1 MININ
6 INIMKAKIFT
16 SLLVLLYSM
25 TFGQDFILS
34 PTNIPDVGETAAPTI
49 CDLDNDGLLDILIG
63 KGDGTISHYEQ
74 DFYFPTDFLTV
85 STNFNSIDVGSSTSA
100 SAAPTV
106 TDLDNDGLLD
116 LIVGESTGNLNH
128 YEQVALNSLNF
139 SLVTENFNSIDV
151 GNQSAPYFLD
161 IDNDGLLDLFI
172 GEYSGNINHYEQ
184 TTSNGS
190 DFALITETFNS
201 LTVGT
206 RTGICIKDFNNNGLL
221 DLIIGENNPNINYYE
236 QSAANSN
243 TYNLISDDF
252 LDINYS
258 RNKIDIADINDDG
271 LEDMII
277 GDNDGNVYIYLQV
290 FPVEAN
296 FSVSVTSSFIG
307 EEIVF
312 TDLSLGT
319 QTAWLWNFGD
329 GVSSILQ
336 NPTHIYQSSGT
347 YTIELIIYRDNESDT
362 LSLEDYLTIEIPPI
376 ELTYISADESCPTYN
391 DGNIDITVSGGL
403 SPYTFLWSS
412 GETLE
417 DLYNVAAG
425 SYYVTVTD
433 YNSSFVVENIVIS
446 QPELNYQVTI
456 PNCYNSGE
464 GIIELLPSGGTSP
477 YTYNWSTNESTQN
490 IDNLMAGTY
499 YVSVYDYDQ
508 CLLNPSNEGIIVNQ
522 PTVIQLSFTHEEID
536 CYGNSNGSIDLTVQ
550 GGTSPYSFQWSN
562 GESSEDISGLSPD
575 TFYVTVVDDNSC
587 SADNSEPTTF
597 TLPWNYSTNES
608 NHTIGI
614 TNPNIVFID
623 GNPLDVGDFV
633 GVFYDSSG
641 TKACAGYEEWNGQ
654 GIGLAA
660 WGAEAGIDNGFMAG
674 EEFSFKV
681 WRAINGE
688 EIDCDATYNTVSVPN
703 TAFYTPN
710 GISVIETLIGN
721 STGELEIN
729 GIVINQPDELIAQTT
744 GTEVICYGINNGYIT
759 LSTVGGGE
767 PYEFLWSDGSTTQN
781 IVNLAGGLYDVTVT
795 DTNNCTIVDGFGI
808 EQLDEIIITYVKTD
822 ITCTGF
828 DDGTIDISVTGG
840 SADYTYLWSTG
851 ASTQDISNLQPGTYL
866 VTVTDNINCIAIEEI
881 EIFQP
886 SLLVVG
892 SENTNVSCF
901 GFNDGVIELTPSGG
915 TSPFTYIWS
924 NQETTQ
930 NIADLYAGQYEF
942 TVTDMNQCT
951 YFGNEVITEPNELT
965 ILVSGSDTICFETNE
980 GFIDLTISGG
990 TEPYQILWSNNET
1003 SEDINQLSGGL
1014 FSVTVTDFNNC
1025 IVQSDFTVLEL
1036 DEIIIYAE
1044 KENVSCFGLNNGMID
1059 LTVIGGTGNY
1069 FYNWSSGSY
1078 NEDLFNL
1085 PPGDYDLFVTDNLN
1099 CEAEEEFEITEPEL
1113 FELEYEKTDIACF
1126 DDGNGSI
1133 DLTVSGGTTPYTFNW
1148 ANFES
1153 TEDLSGLSGGVYNV
1167 TVLDDNNC
1175 SVFESITIAE
1185 PNELSLELISTTDV
1199 LCFEQSTGEI
1209 EIETTGGISPYDFDW
1224 SNGEDT
1230 EDLINLL
1237 AGAYELTVTDQ
1248 NNCTEIISATIT
1260 EPSTAIM
1267 LQLNYQAN
1275 ICYGTNS
1282 GEISAIA
1289 IGGTVSG
1296 DYNYLWSNGGTTDQ
1310 ISGLIADSY
1319 QISVSDDNG
1328 CEKVEQAEII
1338 QPSDTLEIINS
1349 TANDVNCFGENTGS
1363 IDITV
1368 SGGWGSYSYS
1378 WNNSA
1383 TTEDISDLI
1392 TENYSVTVTDMGGCE
1407 ALGSYFVDEPTNI
1420 ELELIST
1427 TDILC
1432 FNQNTGEIDIEV
1444 TGGSPSYSF
1453 LWSNNATTED
1463 LSDITADS
1471 YQLTVTDLNGCTET
1485 ISATITSPDKIVV
1498 SGNEQNPTCNGNSD
1512 GSITLTITGGVTP
1525 YQFVWSNT
1533 ATTQNIDNLDAGNYS
1548 VTITD
1553 DNNCTKIRNYNLSQP
1568 SIFTV
1573 FSNVQDVSCYGFADG
1588 SINVTILGGSQPYTF
1603 LWSNGATTEDA
1614 DNLVTETYTL
1624 TITDA
1629 NNCIKNVTKTV
1640 EQPDELIIALDGS
1653 DTICYA
1659 SNNGFV
1665 NSLVSGGEPSYN
1677 YLWSNGASTQ
1687 NINNLSG
1694 GTYIVSVS
1702 DDNSCETI
1710 DEFFILE
1717 LPEITIAEQI
1727 TNTTCFE
1734 NNDGAIDISVA
1745 GGIGNHSYLW
1755 SNLETSEDIDN
1766 LYLGNYSIA
1775 VVDEFGC
1782 EENENFTVSGPEFLE
1797 ITFVENSVSCF
1808 GYSDGS
1814 IDISV
1819 SGGTAPYSYTWD
1831 NSETSEDLNTIPQ
1844 GTYSITVTDL
1854 NNCVATEQIT
1864 LGEPIGFD
1872 LIVNKNDILCLGQND
1887 GSIEVIPNG
1896 GDPPFSFIWSNNE
1909 TDSFIS
1915 NLAPGTY
1922 YLTIEDVFGCI
1933 VNENFEIFSPTMLQT
1948 TMYKTNV
1955 SVFGGND
1962 GTATVVASGGVSPYS
1977 YAWSDA
1983 AGQTNQIAIDLIA
1996 GTYYVTVS
2004 DANLCEKINSVTIT
2018 QPLCNAD
2025 YSYSILG
2032 DSITMQNLASG
2043 SDLEFLWD
2051 FDDFSFSTE
2060 ENPVH
2065 YYLQGGFFNVCL
2077 SIFDTITGCQDSYCE
2092 IIEIQDTNIVTCN
2105 SDFNYSAIDTTV
2117 TFTNNSSGTLT
2128 DYFWEFGDGS
2138 VSYLENPVHH
2148 YDHGDFYN
2156 VCLTTYDALS
2166 GCQSISC
2173 QVVYVEDPI
2182 VITCNSDFGYFP
2194 VDTTVSF
2201 NNLAQGYFTN
2211 FYWNFGDGNFSNS
2224 ENPVHH
2230 YQNGGF
2236 FEACLT
2242 IFDSISGCT
2251 DNYCEMIFV
2260 EELIVVT
2267 CNSDFI
2273 YFPIDTTVF
2282 FENNSLG
2289 TYTDFF
2295 WSFGDGFYSYE
2306 EEPVH
2311 QYDHGDYYNVCLTIF
2326 DTVSGCQDIFCDIIY
2341 VEDPVVVVCN
2351 ADFEYFPVDTTV
2363 SFTSISTGT
2372 FTNFSW
2378 SFGDGTYSTSEN
2390 PVHHYENGDYYE
2402 VCLTVYDLLSGCQNT
2417 YCEVIYVE
2425 DPVVVSCNADFEYF
2439 PDDTTVVF
2447 ANISYGTY
2455 TNYHWSF
2462 GDGFYSSQFSPV
2474 HNYDHGDYYEVCL
2487 TVYDT
2492 VSGCQDMYC
2501 TIIYVVDPVVVSCNS
2516 NFEHFAIDTSVTFAN
2531 LSFGTFTNF
2540 LWNFGDGTQ
2549 STLENPVH
2557 QYENGGFYNVC
2568 LTIFDTISGCQDIFC
2583 KNILVE
2589 DPIIVS
2595 CNANFEFFPVDTTVS
2610 FSNISTGSFTDF
2622 LWSFGDGYF
2631 SYEENPVHHYEDGDY
2646 YVVTLTILDSISGCQ
2661 DIYSTNIIVEDPV
2674 IVTCNADFEF
2684 FPVNTT
2690 VTFSN
2695 ESFGTYTDFFWDFGD
2710 GQYSNVENPVNIY
2723 ATGGF
2728 YDVCLTVFD
2737 SVSGCQDNYCQNIL
2751 VEDPIVV
2758 SCNADFIF
2766 FSEDTTVTF
2775 LNLSLGT
2782 FTNFFWD
2789 FDDGQFSSLEHPVHN
2804 FSDAGYYYVC
2814 LTVYDSV
2821 SQCQNTF
2828 CQDVVVV
2835 DPVVIIC
2842 NAEFTYV
2849 PNDKTI
2855 YFTQD
2860 AVGSYS
2866 GIFWDFDDGYNSNQE
2881 NPVHIYEEDG
2891 YYEVCLC
2898 VLDTSTGCFDTYCDI
2913 ITVGDPTSSCKADF
2927 TYFPDINDSLTI
2939 HFADESF
2946 GDPDSW
2952 YWDFDDNSFA
2962 NISQNPVYTFAN
2974 SGYFRVSLTIQ
2985 TSFDCSEFFPPLPPI
3000 VCDSLSQILF
3010 GCQKTYSKIIAV
3022 GDVSNSSYAF
3032 YTYFADSITATAH
3045 FNNESE
3051 GEFDENSWFWE
3062 FGDGITS
3069 YQENPSHTY
3078 ADTGYYAVCL
3088 TTTTINGLVKTYCN
3102 EVRIGNSIANPC
3114 LISCVWPGDANND
3127 LEANNYD
3134 ILKIGLNYG
3143 LAGPNRA
3150 EISTYWTGHFAQ
3162 NWSTYQLDGTNN
3174 KHGDCNGDG
3183 VINLLDI
3190 EAIYQN
3196 FAHSHYQQPDK
3207 NDAVWFMNIGWED
3220 DGSKTSRHK
3229 GRVRLRRATKDLGKP
3244 TYDNN
3249 LYGLGYEIE
3258 LLGAEGII
3266 WNSIEVSFDTCWL
3279 GNITTDLMSFFTID
3293 SAQQKLFI
3301 GLTKFN
3307 QQNASGGENDT
3318 TGIMQF
3324 SMEFLAGYDT
3334 SNVSFIVTSAGGVQ
3348 ADGSHVDIAS
3358 EANIASWQ
3366 IIPLDQGWSMF
3377 STFLTPNALNIG
3389 DLMQAVSTNVML
3401 IKDDLGM
3408 VYWPSQGIN
3417 LIGDINIGKGY
3428 QVNMLNADSLT
3439 IVGPAVDPL
3448 ETPVPIPSGYSM
3460 IGYLRIDEASIIDVF
3475 SDIAPNTVIVKDD
3488 KGYVYWPYFGF
3499 NNIGNMEPG
3508 KGYSVK
3514 MGNADTLI
3522 FPANGQINKATVQI
3536 PQNQHYIDIHNTG
3549 VNMTLGLPKSSFE
3562 DIEPFVKIG
3571 DEIGIF
3577 NESDELVG
3585 ASVYTGGYAAISIWG
3600 DDEYSDEIDGILD
3613 NEKFAIKVWNEQ
3625 YEYTLTVENWIEG
3638 DEFYE
3643 TNKIS
3648 IAGKLGLLQDAN
3660 QLAIILLQN
3669 VPNPF
3674 ADKTQISFYIP
3685 EDTYLEINTY
3695 NVLGEKIEQIV
3706 GREYTKGLHTVVL
3719 DANDYAPGTYFYK
3732 LITPNF
3738 IGAKSMNVIK

>member
-1 MININ
+1 M
-6 INIMKAKIFT
+6 
-16 SLLVLLYSM
+16 
-25 TFGQDFILS
+25 G
-34 PTNIPDVGETAAPTI
+34 GCE
-49 CDLDNDGLLDILIG
+49 
-63 KGDGTISHYEQ
+63 
-74 DFYFPTDFLTV
+74 
-85 STNFNSIDVGSSTSA
+85 
-100 SAAPTV
+100 
-106 TDLDNDGLLD
+106 
-116 LIVGESTGNLNH
+116 
-128 YEQVALNSLNF
+128 AL
-139 SLVTENFNSIDV
+139 
-151 GNQSAPYFLD
+151 
-161 IDNDGLLDLFI
+161 
-172 GEYSGNINHYEQ
+172 
-184 TTSNGS
+184 
-190 DFALITETFNS
+190 
-201 LTVGT
+201 
-206 RTGICIKDFNNNGLL
+206 
-221 DLIIGENNPNINYYE
+221 
-236 QSAANSN
+236 
-243 TYNLISDDF
+243 
-252 LDINYS
+252 
-258 RNKIDIADINDDG
+258 
-271 LEDMII
+271 
-277 GDNDGNVYIYLQV
+277 
-290 FPVEAN
+290 
-296 FSVSVTSSFIG
+296 
-307 EEIVF
+307 
-312 TDLSLGT
+312 
-319 QTAWLWNFGD
+319 
-329 GVSSILQ
+329 
-336 NPTHIYQSSGT
+336 
-347 YTIELIIYRDNESDT
+347 
-362 LSLEDYLTIEIPPI
+362 
-376 ELTYISADESCPTYN
+376 
-391 DGNIDITVSGGL
+391 
-403 SPYTFLWSS
+403 
-412 GETLE
+412 
-417 DLYNVAAG
+417 G
-425 SYYVTVTD
+425 SY
-433 YNSSFVVENIVIS
+433 FVDE
-446 QPELNYQVTI
+446 
-456 PNCYNSGE
+456 
-464 GIIELLPSGGTSP
+464 PS
-477 YTYNWSTNESTQN
+477 
-490 IDNLMAGTY
+490 
-499 YVSVYDYDQ
+499 
-508 CLLNPSNEGIIVNQ
+508 
-522 PTVIQLSFTHEEID
+522 
-536 CYGNSNGSIDLTVQ
+536 
-550 GGTSPYSFQWSN
+550 
-562 GESSEDISGLSPD
+562 
-575 TFYVTVVDDNSC
+575 
-587 SADNSEPTTF
+587 
-597 TLPWNYSTNES
+597 
-608 NHTIGI
+608 
-614 TNPNIVFID
+614 
-623 GNPLDVGDFV
+623 
-633 GVFYDSSG
+633 
-641 TKACAGYEEWNGQ
+641 
-654 GIGLAA
+654 
-660 WGAEAGIDNGFMAG
+660 
-674 EEFSFKV
+674 
-681 WRAINGE
+681 
-688 EIDCDATYNTVSVPN
+688 
-703 TAFYTPN
+703 
-710 GISVIETLIGN
+710 
-721 STGELEIN
+721 
-729 GIVINQPDELIAQTT
+729 
-744 GTEVICYGINNGYIT
+744 
-759 LSTVGGGE
+759 
-767 PYEFLWSDGSTTQN
+767 
-781 IVNLAGGLYDVTVT
+781 
-795 DTNNCTIVDGFGI
+795 
-808 EQLDEIIITYVKTD
+808 
-822 ITCTGF
+822 
-828 DDGTIDISVTGG
+828 
-840 SADYTYLWSTG
+840 
-851 ASTQDISNLQPGTYL
+851 
-866 VTVTDNINCIAIEEI
+866 
-881 EIFQP
+881 
-886 SLLVVG
+886 
-892 SENTNVSCF
+892 
-901 GFNDGVIELTPSGG
+901 
-915 TSPFTYIWS
+915 
-924 NQETTQ
+924 
-930 NIADLYAGQYEF
+930 
-942 TVTDMNQCT
+942 
-951 YFGNEVITEPNELT
+951 
-965 ILVSGSDTICFETNE
+965 
-980 GFIDLTISGG
+980 
-990 TEPYQILWSNNET
+990 
-1003 SEDINQLSGGL
+1003 
-1014 FSVTVTDFNNC
+1014 
-1025 IVQSDFTVLEL
+1025 
-1036 DEIIIYAE
+1036 
-1044 KENVSCFGLNNGMID
+1044 
-1059 LTVIGGTGNY
+1059 
-1069 FYNWSSGSY
+1069 
-1078 NEDLFNL
+1078 
-1085 PPGDYDLFVTDNLN
+1085 
-1099 CEAEEEFEITEPEL
+1099 
-1113 FELEYEKTDIACF
+1113 
-1126 DDGNGSI
+1126 
-1133 DLTVSGGTTPYTFNW
+1133 
-1148 ANFES
+1148 
-1153 TEDLSGLSGGVYNV
+1153 
-1167 TVLDDNNC
+1167 
-1175 SVFESITIAE
+1175 
-1185 PNELSLELISTTDV
+1185 ELSLELISTTDV

-1363 IDITV
+1363 IDIAV

>member
-1363 IDITV
+1363 IDIAV